1 MRDAISSIV
10 KTISGLLPRKNHRS
24 ERLTEARDGNAKASS
39 ITILCVP
46 GTDPD
51 RQLLDEISR
60 RNHWNMSFASSS
72 DEARESLK
80 RSRPQIILIDRDIDG
95 ADWRYAVSSLAAA
108 SGGACVLLI
117 SRVIDDYLWNE
128 VVTNGGYDVLRKPLS
143 ESEVLR
149 NVKLAWSYWSGTRP
163 AGAASKKSL
172 P

>member
-1 MRDAISSIV
+1 MRDVISSII
-10 KTISGLLPRKNHRS
+10 KSISSLFRKNNDRSSGLTGAP
-24 ERLTEARDGNAKASS
+24 AGNGANSG
-39 ITILCVP
+39 ITILSVP

-60 RNHWNMSFASSS
+60 RNHWNISFASSS
-72 DEARESLK
+72 DEAREWLK
-80 RSRPQIILIDRDIDG
+80 RSKPQIILIDRDIDG

-143 ESEVLR
+143 ENDVMR
-149 NVKLAWSYWSGTRP
+149 NVRLAWSYWSSTRQS
-163 AGAASKKSL
+163 ANVIKK
-172 P
+172 